1 MSVAPTSP
9 GYESGHSSIH
19 EARLQL
25 ERLLRSHAANL
36 DAFVNNRIPEKLRSK
51 FSADDV
57 LQEAWV
63 AAFQNCQFLA
73 DMPADRFLR
82 WLQYVSKRILI
93 SHIRFHT
100 AMKRQRIGRATYEKA
115 DLSTSL
121 VDLFQVVRGA
131 DRTPSSLAAQNELA
145 GEVRHA
151 LDRLPEL
158 SRQVLWMHHIEGVE
172 LDEMAARLER
182 TPDAIRGLIFRARKQ
197 LADKLSSSSMGDG
210 Q

>member
-1 MSVAPTSP
+1 M
-9 GYESGHSSIH
+9 
-19 EARLQL
+19 